1 MKARTGKLLG
11 CALAALAMAAAGG
24 AIHPFGPVK
33 SVNAAAILD
42 GAVVDP
48 ATLETIERSCGS
60 CHSEGTK
67 WPWYSYAAPASW
79 MLERDVSEA
88 RSRMN
93 LSRWGGYSAQER
105 ETLLSA
111 IGAVARTG
119 EMPPRRY
126 TLLHPEAELSSTD
139 RARLYDWSRRER
151 RRMKEMR
158 EDPVSQPERKS
169 RVNGWRS
176 ETQRGSYS
184 SM

>member
-1 MKARTGKLLG
+1 MKARISRLIG
-11 CALAALAMAAAGG
+11 CALAALAMAVAGG
-24 AIHPFGPVK
+24 AIHPFGAVK
-33 SVNAAAILD
+33 SVSGAAVLD
-42 GAVVDP
+42 GAVVDA

-60 CHSEGTK
+60 CHSERTR

-126 TLLHPEAELSSTD
+126 TLLHPEAELSSAD
-139 RARLYDWSRRER
+139 RSRLYEWSRKER
-151 RRMKEMR
+151 RRMREMR
-158 EDPVSQPERKS
+158 QDPLSQPERKS

-176 ETQRGSYS
+176 ETERHSYS

>member
-1 MKARTGKLLG
+1 MTVRAGKFLG
-11 CALAALAMAAAGG
+11 CALAALAIAVAGG

-33 SVNAAAILD
+33 GAVRGTLLD
-42 GAVVDP
+42 GALVDP
-48 ATLETIERSCGS
+48 ETLATIERSCGN
-60 CHSEGTK
+60 CHSGGTK

-93 LSRWGGYSAQER
+93 LSRWSRYSAEER

-119 EMPPRRY
+119 EMPPQRF
-126 TLLHPEAELSSTD
+126 TLLHPEAKLSPAD
-139 RARLYDWSRRER
+139 RSRLYDWSRKER
-151 RRMKEMR
+151 RRMR
-158 EDPVSQPERKS
+158 RAPEDPMSQPERKS

-176 ETQRGSYS
+176 ETERGSYS